1 MSLFESEIREATRL
15 LGGIEAGSLSAA
27 DAFNIMDKQ
36 DPVLNYFIMRFL
48 REKYP
53 ASNPASE
60 GVLSRIVEITSTYT
74 DLVTKM
80 KKSETDSLRH
90 WFDDTYEMRDFYSK
104 QDQFVQLVVEKVEG

>member
-1 MSLFESEIREATRL
+1 MFESEIREATRL
-15 LGGIEAGSLSAA
+15 LGGIESGTMSAT
-27 DAFNIMDKQ
+27 DAFNIMNKQ

-53 ASNPASE
+53 ASNPSSE

-74 DLVTKM
+74 DLVSKM
-80 KKSETDSLRH
+80 KKAEMDSLRH

-104 QDQFVQLVVEKVEG
+104 QDQFVELLVEKVEG